1 MAEQAAMHD
10 ANAVQAAS
18 RAAAAERPDFR
29 TALKLWVKIGCLSF
43 GGPAGQIALMH
54 RELVDERRWISDARF
69 LHALNYCMLL
79 PGPEAQQLATY
90 IGWLLHGR
98 RGGLAAGLLFVL
110 PGAAVMLALSALYAL
125 YGKQPLVTDIFFG
138 IKAAVLAIVIG
149 AVRRLASRALGSG
162 FMVALAA
169 AAFLAIYVF
178 GTPFPVIIIAA
189 GLAGMAAHRWAP
201 SALSGSGHG
210 HGGTASAAEAPS
222 VIDAMFASG
231 ALEHTKPSTA
241 RAMRTV
247 FVWLPLWI
255 APVTLLWLALGT
267 GSVWTQIAGFFSVM
281 AAVTFGGAYAVL
293 AYVGQEAVT
302 GFGWLSP
309 GEMLDGLGLAETTP
323 GPLIL
328 VLQYVGFLAAFR
340 HPGPLDP
347 LLAGCLGAI
356 LTLWVTF
363 VPCFF
368 WIFLGGPYV
377 ERLRGN
383 KALAAALS
391 AITAAIVGVML
402 NLGVWF
408 ALHVLFGRVAVI
420 TDYGLHLS
428 VPMVET
434 LDWRALLLAAGAVI
448 ATLRYRAGVL
458 PVLAACALAG
468 LALSRIG

>member
-1 MAEQAAMHD
+1 MAEQASVMQD
-10 ANAVQAAS
+10 AADAS
-18 RAAAAERPDFR
+18 ARAANPERPEFR
-29 TALKLWVKIGCLSF
+29 TALKLWAKIGCLSF

-98 RGGLAAGLLFVL
+98 RGGLTAGLLFVL
-110 PGAAVMLALSALYAL
+110 PGAAVMLVLSTLYAL
-125 YGKQPLVTDIFFG
+125 YGKQPLVTDVFFG

-149 AVRRLASRALGSG
+149 AVRRLASRALGSP
-162 FMVALAA
+162 FLVALAV

-189 GLAGMAAHRWAP
+189 GLAGMAAQRWAP
-201 SALSGSGHG
+201 SLLTGSAHG
-210 HGGTASAAEAPS
+210 HGGTAAVAEAPS

-241 RAMRTV
+241 RALRTV
-247 FVWLPLWI
+247 LIWLPLWL
-255 APVTLLWLALGT
+255 APVALLWLALGT
-267 GSVWTQIAGFFSVM
+267 GNVWTQIAGFFSVM

-340 HPGPLDP
+340 NPGPLDP
-347 LLAGCLGAI
+347 LIAGCLGAI

-420 TDYGLHLS
+420 TEYGLHLS
-428 VPMVET
+428 VPVVET

-448 ATLRYRAGVL
+448 ATLRYKAGVL
-458 PVLAACALAG
+458 TVLGTCALAG
-468 LALSRIG
+468 LALNRVG